1 MLPVEFTHNP
11 DNPARSVMMGG
22 VKTCKEPNTHL
33 YLPEKQEKTYD
44 SHSLPRMLPY
54 GWRIGWCQGNAL
66 PMDGTPRWTGLAS
79 VYKGAVNDKADECAW
94 WARWLDWC
102 TGACVPALGVFA
114 TGINTERV
122 GYRLESA
129 CVFTWCLWCLVFA
142 NCVCTCV
149 ELSMAFKVLSQTGW
163 LFTWMR
169 ILKMMVF
176 WVPGAQSCH

>member
-1 MLPVEFTHNP
+1 MLSVELTHNP

-142 NCVCTCV
+142 NCVCVCV
-149 ELSMAFKVLSQTGW
+149 
-163 LFTWMR
+163 
-169 ILKMMVF
+169 
-176 WVPGAQSCH
+176 